1 MLSAWKYR
9 HERWLRE
16 RTAIIEKN
24 QTHHYEPIID
34 NDDGHDDDYHG
45 HDGQE
50 EKRMV
55 LNENIRPGGRGV
67 YGSL

>member
-16 RTAIIEKN
+16 RTAIIEKD

-34 NDDGHDDDYHG
+34 NNDGHDDYHG
-45 HDGQE
+45 HDHDDDQE
-50 EKRMV
+50 EKS
-55 LNENIRPGGRGV
+55 IRPGGRGV